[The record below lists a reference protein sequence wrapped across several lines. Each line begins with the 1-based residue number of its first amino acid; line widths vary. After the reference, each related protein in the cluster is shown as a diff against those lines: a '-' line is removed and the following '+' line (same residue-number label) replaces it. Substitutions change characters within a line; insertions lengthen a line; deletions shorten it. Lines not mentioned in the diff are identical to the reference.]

1 MHLKRFRAATMDEAL
16 RQIGEEL
23 GPEAV
28 ILHTKSIPLVG
39 GLPFTRRQ
47 GVEVMAALDGDPP
60 GASRVTCDVSSGHP
74 TPNTQ
79 HSTPGGQDTTQ
90 STPNTLTP
98 EAPAPATAELGV
110 LRRELEQVKG
120 MISGLYGRGPLP
132 SDLSPALGRIYWSL
146 LAQEVEEGVA
156 RRWVASV
163 RNRLREAASS
173 DAAPLSSVLA
183 EVLARE
189 VVRTPIS
196 YAGSG
201 RRVVALVGPTGVG
214 KTTTIAKLAAACH
227 FREGKRVALITTD
240 TYRIAGAQQLKSYA
254 ELIGLPFCVAPLP
267 ADLRR
272 ALTNDRDA
280 DVIFI
285 DTVGRSA
292 RRQDQLEELATY
304 ARRDDGYEVHLVLSA
319 TTKRADLLQTVEG
332 YRPLHFS
339 SIIATK
345 IDETATVGPMCE
357 AALAATVPISYF
369 TTGQEVPD
377 DIEEAQPLRL
387 ARRLVG
393 ESERREEG

>member
-16 RQIGEEL
+16 RQVGEEL

-28 ILHTKSIPLVG
+28 ILHAKSIPLAG
-39 GLPFTRRQ
+39 AMPFAKRQ
-47 GVEVMAALDGDPP
+47 GVEVVAALDGDPP
-60 GASRVTCDVSSGHP
+60 AQNPPSPPFVKGGMGGFQRSEARMSGGDLPDSPIDLGALQR
-74 TPNTQ
+74 
-79 HSTPGGQDTTQ
+79 
-90 STPNTLTP
+90 
-98 EAPAPATAELGV
+98 ELG
-110 LRRELEQVKG
+110 QVKG
-120 MISGLYGRGPLP
+120 MLSGLYGRRSLP
-132 SDLSPALGRIYWSL
+132 PDLPDALGRMYWSL

-156 RRWVASV
+156 RRWVVSV
-163 RNRLREAASS
+163 RDRLGEAASS
-173 DAAPLSSVLA
+173 DAAPVSALLADVLD
-183 EVLARE
+183 RE
-189 VVRTPIS
+189 VVRAPVPMV
-196 YAGSG
+196 GDG

-214 KTTTIAKLAAACH
+214 KTTTIAKLAAGYR

-254 ELIGLPFCVAPLP
+254 ELIGLPCCVAPLP
-267 ADLRR
+267 ADLKR

-292 RRQDQLEELATY
+292 RRQDQLEELAAY
-304 ARRDDGYEVHLVLSA
+304 ARGDDGCEVCLVLSA
-319 TTKRADLLQTVEG
+319 TTKRADLLQAVEA
-332 YRPLHFS
+332 YRSLGLS

-345 IDETATVGPMCE
+345 IDETATVGPVCE
-357 AALAATVPISYF
+357 AALAAAVPISYL

-393 ESERREEG
+393 EPESRREG